1 MRALPLI
8 LLLFANALSAEV
20 VKFDVPEWGYT
31 VDAVAGSGNGPLRR
45 LEPGSTAEVGPD
57 EVLWV
62 SMYNSEDL
70 ARIVA
75 LNELAP
81 VHRLE
86 FRGRRNRELQATEHG
101 IIGQLTQLRGLS
113 IPSTANADALATIAA
128 LEHLTELEL
137 FYGTSS
143 GAALAVIAKLP
154 NLTKLRLAHLSG
166 ITDTGLDVLGTLA
179 ALQVLQVYRLPDVG
193 AAAFRAIASLPA
205 LRDCR
210 IDLETCPGPH
220 YSALADNHSIT
231 DLRLSWGKADAA
243 ATVAVVASMKSV
255 KRLELQFGEA
265 LADEHVP
272 VLAAMPGLR
281 CLRLSGHTRLTGRTL
296 GTLATSGRLEEL
308 FLWGCPI
315 SNDGIKQI
323 GMLSSLRA
331 LSLNRATVAD
341 SEGLLPLRA
350 LTAMRE
356 LRLYVPQFD
365 DAAAAI
371 LASMPE
377 LEALSIANTKVSST
391 ALSYLSGHGALKSLN
406 LRDCVKVGDR
416 GLVSISDVLTLEVLE
431 FRNTGI
437 SPCGIVRLKT
447 LKRLKT
453 LDVSYTW
460 VTLSALRHL
469 SDLPIE
475 VIYAE
480 GCPDLSW
487 EYCGGLKSMKALQRI
502 ELGRDTSFVFEGHG
516 EDRRVTYRVEFREQA
531 NEDPSDRDSDPRAA
545 PKPPARADHLEESP
559 KS

>member
-31 VDAVAGSGNGPLRR
+31 VDAVAGSGNGALRR

-62 SMYNSEDL
+62 SLYNSEDL

-86 FRGRRNRELQATEHG
+86 FRGRRNRELQATEHE

-113 IPSTANADALATIAA
+113 IPSTANADALAAIAA

-137 FYGTSS
+137 FEGTSS
-143 GAALAVIAKLP
+143 DDALAVIAKLP
-154 NLTKLRLAHLSG
+154 TLTTLKLNELSG
-166 ITDTGLDVLGTLA
+166 ITDAGLAVLGTLP
-179 ALQVLQVYRLPDVG
+179 ALERLELYRLPDVD
-193 AAAFRAIASLPA
+193 ATAFRAIASLPA
-205 LRDCR
+205 LKACR
-210 IDLETCPGPH
+210 LVLDSCPGLH
-220 YSALADNHSIT
+220 FCALQDNQRIT
-231 DLRLSWGKADAA
+231 DLRLHWGKADVA
-243 ATVAVVASMKSV
+243 ATLAVVASMKSV
-255 KRLELQFGEA
+255 KRLELEFGKA
-265 LADEHVP
+265 LTDEHVT

-281 CLRLSGHTRLTGRTL
+281 CLHLLGHTRLTGRTL
-296 GTLATSGRLEEL
+296 ATLAASGQLEEL

-315 SNDGIKQI
+315 DNNGIKQI
-323 GMLSSLRA
+323 SMLSGLRA
-331 LSLNRATVAD
+331 LSLDKATVAD

-356 LRLYVPQFD
+356 LRLNVPQFD
-365 DAAAAI
+365 DPAAAI

-377 LEALSIANTKVSST
+377 LETLSIRDTKVSSA
-391 ALSYLSGHGALKSLN
+391 ALSYLSGHGALNSLDV
-406 LRDCVKVGDR
+406 RDCVKVGDR
-416 GLVSISDVLTLEVLE
+416 GLMSISDVLTLEFLDL
-431 FRNTGI
+431 RNTGT
-437 SPCGIVRLKT
+437 SPTGIARLKT
-447 LKRLKT
+447 LTRLKW

-469 SDLPIE
+469 SNLPLE

-480 GCPDLSW
+480 GCPDLAW
-487 EYCGGLKSMKALQRI
+487 EYCGGLKNMKALQRI
-502 ELGRDTSFVFEGHG
+502 EFGDDGSFVFASDG
-516 EDRRVTYRVEFREQA
+516 EQRSASYCLPKEMP
-531 NEDPSDRDSDPRAA
+531 NEDPYDRDSDPRAA
-545 PKPPARADHLEESP
+545 PKPPARADRLEDSP